1 MKGRRK
7 FSRAEVK
14 QIRAILLKIRQG
26 ELKVQK
32 RLRHRLRDEYRFY
45 ISDFD
50 QSRRGF
56 TRNDLD
62 VLVSSGVIEI
72 DDY

>member
-7 FSRAEVK
+7 FSRAALT
-14 QIRAILLKIRQG
+14 QIRTILVEIRQG

-32 RLRHRLRDEYRFY
+32 RLRHRLRNEFDFY

-50 QSRRGF
+50 QSGRGF

-62 VLVSSGVIEI
+62 MLVSSGAIEI
-72 DDY
+72 DG

>member
-1 MKGRRK
+1 MKGRRT
-7 FSRAEVK
+7 FSRAELK
-14 QIRAILLKIRQG
+14 EIRTVLVEIREG

-32 RLRHRLRDEYRFY
+32 RLRHRLRNEFDFY

-50 QSRRGF
+50 HSRRGF

-62 VLVSSGVIEI
+62 MLVSSGAIEI
-72 DDY
+72 DG

>member
-1 MKGRRK
+1 MKGRGK
-7 FSRAEVK
+7 FSRAALTE
-14 QIRAILLKIRQG
+14 IRTILVEIRQG
-26 ELKVQK
+26 ERKVQK
-32 RLRHRLRDEYRFY
+32 RLRHRLRNEFDFY

-62 VLVSSGVIEI
+62 MLVSSGAIEI
-72 DDY
+72 YG

>member
-1 MKGRRK
+1 MRGRRE
-7 FSRAEVK
+7 FSRAE
-14 QIRAILLKIRQG
+14 IEEMRTILVRIRQR

-32 RLRHRLRDEYRFY
+32 RLRRRLRTEYGFY

-50 QSRRGF
+50 GSRQGF

-62 VLVSSGVIEI
+62 VLASRGAIKVDS
-72 DDY
+72 